1 MGAFLHQIEPG
12 RFKQYLALRIT
23 AMLALM
29 LLLLVIAYIVFS
41 MVVAEKEYNAMLV
54 NLAGKQRMQV
64 YKYTSEVNQA
74 LIGIATYD
82 FEMALARKKTV
93 DEEAIKFEE
102 TGNILIRGGVV
113 NIDVGVPDR
122 KDKIVD
128 EQRVI
133 TIEANHN
140 KDLVDHLKHVDEEWS
155 ELKRIALLSLRAD
168 APSISKNRFVRK
180 MLEQA
185 TVVVREMD
193 HVLMLMDR
201 ESERAADKLNFLL
214 MSMVVAG
221 VFVFFAIIFYVY
233 FRIIVPLDESLKHL
247 QESREKIEIE
257 KYRAEKASQAK
268 SEFLSSMSHELRTP
282 MNAILGFGQLL
293 ELDAHGFSEEQRENI
308 TEILLAGRH
317 LLTLINE
324 VLDLSRI
331 ESGSLEVSM
340 EEVRM
345 DDLLKECFS
354 LLSIQAS
361 ARGLKIIDNVS
372 CQGSSVRA
380 DFTRL
385 KQVMLNLLSN
395 AIKYNRDNGS
405 VTLACEAVGD
415 NRLCVRITD
424 TGTGLTKHEIDRLF
438 VSFNRLSA
446 DNHIEGTGIGLVI
459 AKRLIEIMGGSIS
472 VESTPGVGSTFSI
485 ELSLF

>member
-1 MGAFLHQIEPG
+1 MI
-12 RFKQYLALRIT
+12 
-23 AMLALM
+23 M
-29 LLLLVIAYIVFS
+29 LLLLILAYVMFS
-41 MVVAEKEYNAMLV
+41 MVVAEKDHNAMLI
-54 NLAGKQRMQV
+54 NLTGKQRMQV
-64 YKYTSEVNQA
+64 YKYTSEASQA
-74 LIGIATYD
+74 LIGIANLD
-82 FEMALARKKTV
+82 FDMALSKKKSV
-93 DEEAIKFEE
+93 DKAANEFEKTLNVLMQGGE
-102 TGNILIRGGVV
+102 VVVDIGVTASKDEIRG
-113 NIDVGVPDR
+113 I
-122 KDKIVD
+122 
-128 EQRVI
+128 QRVI
-133 TIEANHN
+133 AIEATGN
-140 KDLVDHLKHVDEEWS
+140 KILLDHLKHVEVEWR

-168 APSISKNRFVRK
+168 APSVSKNRFVRQ

-185 TVVVREMD
+185 TSVVQEMD
-193 HVLMLMDR
+193 HILLLMNK
-201 ESERAADKLNFLL
+201 ESERAAEKLNFLL
-214 MSMVVAG
+214 VSMVVAG
-221 VFVFFAIIFYVY
+221 VLVFFVIIFYVY
-233 FRIIVPLDESLKHL
+233 YRIIVPLDVSLRDLHDSKN
-247 QESREKIEIE
+247 KIEIE

-293 ELDAHGFSEEQRENI
+293 ELDADGFSEEQRENI

-324 VLDLSRI
+324 VLDLSKI

-361 ARGLKIIDNVS
+361 VRGLKFVDRVS
-372 CQGSSVRA
+372 GHSPSVRA

-405 VTLACEAVGD
+405 ITLVCEVID
-415 NRLCVRITD
+415 DKRLCVRITD
-424 TGTGLTKHEIDRLF
+424 TGKGLTKHEIDRLF

-446 DNHIEGTGIGLVI
+446 ANHIEGTGIGLVI

-485 ELSLF
+485 ELGLF